1 MNRFGRGFT
10 GLGCVDIPPD
20 VLRSPVSPNLKQFV
34 PENGNGSR
42 MRQDGVG
49 GREAPPPWSEA
60 AIYIGKTIQ
69 SRVISVGTT
78 PVSILKPPRSWP
90 YLIVNA
96 NRAIGQA
103 SRVTALASTA
113 IAAAY
118 TTQSNYVD
126 VAAFSECHIHLDI
139 TALAAGTWDI
149 YAQSYDSVSGTWF
162 DTQRVFAGL
171 TLTTDEGYAM
181 IGPNGLGERL
191 AFRFDPVVAGTITCS
206 IGLVLKAGY
215 GSQLTGFS
223 KVVYLGGPGVSTT
236 NGFPLIPGEYQTLVV
251 GENVEVW
258 GVSESTTEIRIF
270 EL

>member
-1 MNRFGRGFT
+1 MNRFFDKYA
-10 GLGCVDIPPD
+10 GLGCVDTPPD
-20 VLRSPVSPNLKQFV
+20 VLRSSVSRNLRPAIPV
-34 PENGNGSR
+34 NGNGI
-42 MRQDGVG
+42 MKQTGT
-49 GREAPPPWSEA
+49 GRESPPPWSEA
-60 AIYIGKTIQ
+60 AIYVGKTIQ

-78 PVSILKPPRSWP
+78 AVSILKPPRAWP
-90 YLIVNA
+90 YLLVNA
-96 NRAIGQA
+96 NRSIGQA

-113 IAAAY
+113 IPAAY

-126 VAAFSECHIHLDI
+126 VAPFSECHIHLDI

-191 AFRFDPVVAGTITCS
+191 AFRFDPVVAGSITCS

-215 GSQLTGFS
+215 GSQLSGFS

-236 NGFPLIPGEYQTLVV
+236 NGFPLIPGEYQTFVV

-258 GVSESTTEIRIF
+258 GISESTTELRIF